1 MWQTLEALFYTAL
14 ILLFLSSFLPK
25 RITTKIANAP
35 AYAVPFTA
43 ALLRWLAAHM
53 AILVSYAWRFCVEL
67 GRLVEPLAYRLVTGR
82 DPTARTGAM
91 FPTVGEGLDRGGV
104 LHTPHP
110 LHPPTTLPPPVP
122 LESPLPAAENADLHG
137 GDLPPTEGEIP
148 PATADEV
155 QALGRALRHNLTS
168 ADKTKSGAI
177 KAGWGL
183 SRSGTDPRY
192 RRASQLYDLATKE
205 PAPPPRAEPVIRRR
219 KA

>member
-1 MWQTLEALFYTAL
+1 MLEALFYTAM
-14 ILLFLSSFLPK
+14 ILLFLSSFLPR

-35 AYAVPFTA
+35 AYAVPFAA

-53 AILVSYAWRFCVEL
+53 AILFSYAWRFCVEL

-82 DPTARTGAM
+82 DPAARTGAM
-91 FPTVGEGLDRGGV
+91 FRSERREAYAADEA
-104 LHTPHP
+104 
-110 LHPPTTLPPPVP
+110 LPPPVP
-122 LESPLPAAENADLHG
+122 PTSPLPAAENAALHG
-137 GDLPPTEGEIP
+137 GDPPPTEADFP
-148 PATADEV
+148 PATADEL

-177 KAGWGL
+177 RAGWGL

-205 PAPPPRAEPVIRRR
+205 PEPKPRPEPVIRRR
-219 KA
+219 QA

>member
-14 ILLFLSSFLPK
+14 ILLFFSSFLPR

-35 AYAVPFTA
+35 AYAVPFAA
-43 ALLRWLAAHM
+43 ALFRWLAAHM
-53 AILVSYAWRFCVEL
+53 AILLSYAWHFCVEL
-67 GRLVEPLAYRLVTGR
+67 GHLVEPTLYHLVTGR
-82 DPTARTGAM
+82 DPAARTGAM
-91 FPTVGEGLDRGGV
+91 FHFEHREAYAAGEA
-104 LHTPHP
+104 
-110 LHPPTTLPPPVP
+110 LPPPV
-122 LESPLPAAENADLHG
+122 LADFPLPAAENPALHG
-137 GDLPPTEGEIP
+137 EDPPPTEGEIP

-205 PAPPPRAEPVIRRR
+205 PVPPPRSEPVIRRR
-219 KA
+219 NT

>member
-1 MWQTLEALFYTAL
+1 MFEVLFYTAM
-14 ILLFLSSFLPK
+14 ILLFLSSFLPR

-35 AYAVPFTA
+35 AYAVPFAA

-53 AILVSYAWRFCVEL
+53 AILFSYAWRFCIEL
-67 GRLVEPLAYRLVTGR
+67 GRLIEPPLYRLVTGR
-82 DPTARTGAM
+82 DPAARTGAM
-91 FPTVGEGLDRGGV
+91 FRFERREVYAVGEA
-104 LHTPHP
+104 
-110 LHPPTTLPPPVP
+110 LPAPVP
-122 LESPLPAAENADLHG
+122 ADFPLPAAENPDLHG
-137 GDLPPTEGEIP
+137 GYPPPTEANFP
-148 PATADEV
+148 PATADEL

-205 PAPPPRAEPVIRRR
+205 PVPLPRPEPVITRRR
-219 KA
+219 QA

>member
-1 MWQTLEALFYTAL
+1 MLEALFYTAL

-35 AYAVPFTA
+35 AYAVPFAA

-53 AILVSYAWRFCVEL
+53 AILFSYAWRFCVEL
-67 GRLVEPLAYRLVTGR
+67 GRLVEPPLYHLVTGR
-82 DPTARTGAM
+82 DPHAREGAM
-91 FPTVGEGLDRGGV
+91 FPERADESYA
-104 LHTPHP
+104 P
-110 LHPPTTLPPPVP
+110 LSRRTYVSAASLPPPVQP
-122 LESPLPAAENADLHG
+122 EYSLPAAENPDLHG
-137 GDLPPTEGEIP
+137 GDSPPTEGEIP

-205 PAPPPRAEPVIRRR
+205 PAPPPRPEPVITRRR
-219 KA
+219 QA